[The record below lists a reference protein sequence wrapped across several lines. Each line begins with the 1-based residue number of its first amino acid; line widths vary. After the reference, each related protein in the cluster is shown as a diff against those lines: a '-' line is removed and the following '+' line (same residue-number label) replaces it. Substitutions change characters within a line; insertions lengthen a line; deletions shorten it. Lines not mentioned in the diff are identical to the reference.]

1 MRNNWLLPDH
11 IADMLPR
18 QTRVLE
24 QMRTRTLELMRSHG
38 FEVIR
43 PPMFEFLDSLI
54 TGTGNKLD
62 RQTIKFVDES
72 SGRMMGFRADITPQ
86 VARVDAHILNRPGIT
101 RLCYA
106 GSVLHAKARH
116 PLATRQPYVVGAE
129 MFGATGPESDL
140 QMVRLAVETQ
150 RRIGIGRVRL
160 LIGNPQIIREILCA
174 DKAAGDDVRS
184 QVVAALGDKDPVELD
199 LATATLSADTRR
211 RLSELCLLYGDE
223 SVFPRLHELC
233 RGNDAAADAARHLQ
247 WIAERC
253 GADEV
258 IIDCASV
265 TGFNYYTGISFA
277 GLVDG
282 LPEPV
287 LRGGRYD
294 GIGLAF
300 GRFRP
305 AVGFTLYLR
314 DIAITVDLPLPE
326 AVIAPVVDDA
336 ALDELVGRL
345 RAEGTIVVRL
355 LPGEDALGLKES
367 FVVSGKIVFEQGKW
381 AVKPLPLDSV

>member
-1 MRNNWLLPDH
+1 
-11 IADMLPR
+11 MLPR

-24 QMRTRTLELMRSHG
+24 QMRSRTLEMMRSHG

-116 PLATRQPYVVGAE
+116 PLASRQPYVVGAE
-129 MFGATGPESDL
+129 MFGATGREADL
-140 QMVRLAVETQ
+140 QMVRLAVEAQ
-150 RRIGIGRVRL
+150 RRVGISRVRL
-160 LIGNPQIIREILCA
+160 LIGNPQIVREVLSA
-174 DKAAGDDVRS
+174 DPAASEPVRARIVS
-184 QVVAALGDKDPVELD
+184 ALGDKDPVELD
-199 LATATLSADTRR
+199 EAASGLSEQTRR
-211 RLSELCLLYGDE
+211 RLSELCLLFGDTG
-223 SVFPRLHELC
+223 VFPRLHELC
-233 RGNDAAADAARHLQ
+233 AGAGEAGAAAQRLQ

-265 TGFNYYTGISFA
+265 AGFNYYTGVSFA

-314 DIAITVDLPLPE
+314 DLAMMDESPLPG
-326 AVIAPVVDDA
+326 ALVAPETGDDSLEEFVA
-336 ALDELVGRL
+336 QL
-345 RAEGTIVVRL
+345 RDRGTVVVRL
-355 LPGEDALGLKES
+355 LPGEDPAWLKES
-367 FVVSGKIVFEQGKW
+367 FVISGKIVFKQGRW
-381 AVKPLPLDSV
+381 CIEPLSPDSV